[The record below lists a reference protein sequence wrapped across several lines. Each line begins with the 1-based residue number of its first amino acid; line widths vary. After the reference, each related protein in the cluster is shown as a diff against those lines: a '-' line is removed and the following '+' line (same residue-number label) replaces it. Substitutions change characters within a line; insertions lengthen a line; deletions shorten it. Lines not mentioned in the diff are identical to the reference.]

1 MKKLLTYTFIIV
13 SLFLVYSKRNDIY
26 KLYMHLFN
34 NVSYSITTLEK
45 NKYYQ
50 DQDYKYVKIT
60 DKFVP
65 ENKQDI
71 LNIYYTVV
79 NSGMNEF
86 TFYCYDKY
94 VTCLSDIENIAN
106 DQTTIS
112 TINNFV
118 HPYNSFSTIETEID
132 SRGIINLKINHVYS
146 DEMKILINY
155 KVDEIYK
162 ELYKDNVSVSDNI
175 KAFHDYIIDHTEY
188 DKERADSKIVKYKS
202 DNAYGVLIEGI
213 GLCGGY
219 TDTMSLFL
227 DKLNV
232 KNYKV
237 STNNHTWNRVYVNDK
252 WLHLDL
258 TWDDPISEDGKN
270 ILDHNYFLITTN
282 ELKDIEKNE
291 HNYNTNIYDN

>member
-13 SLFLVYSKRNDIY
+13 SLFFVYSKRNDIY

-86 TFYCYDKY
+86 TFYCDDKY
-94 VTCLSDIENIAN
+94 VTCLNDIENIAN

-146 DEMKILINY
+146 EEMKILINY

-162 ELYKDNVSVSDNI
+162 ELYKENVSVSDNI
-175 KAFHDYIIDHTEY
+175 KSFHDYIINHTEY

-291 HNYNTNIYDN
+291 HNYNMNIYDN

>member
-1 MKKLLTYTFIIV
+1 MKKLLTYTFVII
-13 SLFLVYSKRNDIY
+13 SIFIVYSKRNDIY
-26 KLYMHLFN
+26 KVYMRLFD
-34 NVSYSITTLEK
+34 NVSYSITPLEK
-45 NKYYQ
+45 NKYYKE
-50 DQDYKYVKIT
+50 QDYKYVKIT

-79 NSGMNEF
+79 NSGMDHF
-86 TFYCYDKY
+86 TFYCDDKY
-94 VTCLSDIENIAN
+94 VTCLSDMENIAN

-118 HPYNSFSTIETEID
+118 HPYNSFNTVETEID
-132 SRGIINLKINHVYS
+132 SRGIINLTINHVYS
-146 DEMKILINY
+146 EEMKILINY
-155 KVDEIYK
+155 KIDEIYK
-162 ELYKDNVSVSDNI
+162 EVYKDSNSLEDNI
-175 KAFHDYIIDHTEY
+175 KAFHDYIINHTEY

-219 TDTMSLFL
+219 TDTMALFL

-237 STNNHTWNRVYVNDK
+237 STNNHTWNRVNVNDK

-270 ILDHNYFLITTN
+270 VLDHNYFLITTS
-282 ELKDIEKNE
+282 ELKNIEKNE
-291 HNYNTNIYDN
+291 HNYDANIYDN